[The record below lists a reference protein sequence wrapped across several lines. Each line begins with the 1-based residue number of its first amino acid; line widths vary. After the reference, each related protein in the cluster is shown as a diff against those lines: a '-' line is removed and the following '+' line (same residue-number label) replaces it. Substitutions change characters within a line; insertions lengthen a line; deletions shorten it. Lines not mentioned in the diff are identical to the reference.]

1 MSSKQLDLLIVNP
14 AGRKGVYQGLHDAE
28 LTAVETPVWCGLI
41 AGFVR
46 KHGFTV
52 MLLDA
57 NLEGFD
63 PETVSEVAYTFK
75 PRLTA
80 VVCYGQQP
88 SASTQTMSEA
98 NAVAKAIRQDKL
110 DTKVIMVGGH
120 VAALPERTLEES
132 GADYVATGEG
142 CHTILDL
149 LRGKN
154 VEAGDVRGLGF
165 YRTFDVTNMSTP
177 DGVIEKLNAYAETHS
192 APNVEDVNDLAMAWD
207 LLPVE
212 KYRAH
217 NWQCLGGWPR
227 TPYAALYTSLGCP
240 YACHFCC
247 IQAPFRGGE
256 QQEHNKKLIA
266 LKYAADSEPA
276 PNSYRLW
283 NPDGI
288 GQQIADLY
296 YKHGCRTFKVAD
308 EMFVLNKRHVEGVC
322 DAILRRIAEPGGP
335 DGINI
340 WAYARVDTA
349 NDEQLLAK
357 MRSAGFRWLC
367 LGIESA
373 SESVRDG
380 IDKGYAQDKI
390 AKCVE
395 RIKRAGIHVLA
406 NYIVGLPGDT
416 LESMQQTLDLAV
428 ELNTP
433 WMNVYASMP
442 YPGSPMWHDH
452 PEHHNLPWSAF
463 SQHSYDTHP
472 TRTATL
478 SSAAVLEFR
487 DHFWQ
492 TYFEGQRYLGLVG
505 DLWGQ
510 GAIDEVKAMTKHRLK
525 RKLLE
530 AQHGRREEDRPVAS
544 CAGDAP

>member
-1 MSSKQLDLLIVNP
+1 MAKQLDLLLVNP
-14 AGRKGVYQGLHDAE
+14 AGRHAVYQGLQDAE
-28 LTAVETPVWCGLI
+28 ITAVETPVWAGLI

-52 MLLDA
+52 ELLDA
-57 NLEGFD
+57 NAEGYITHTAVGYANAAN
-63 PETVSEVAYTFK
+63 PK
-75 PRLTA
+75 LTA

-88 SASTQTMSEA
+88 SASTQTMPAAIEL
-98 NAVAKAIRQDKL
+98 AKELKRDGH
-110 DTKVIMVGGH
+110 KVIMVGGH
-120 VAALPERTLEES
+120 VAALPQRTLEES

-149 LRGKN
+149 LQGKN
-154 VEAGDVRGLGF
+154 VNAGDVRGLGF
-165 YRTFDVTNMSTP
+165 HQMLKVVGIDEP
-177 DGVIEKLNAYAETHS
+177 CNAYCETNA
-192 APNVEDVNDLAMAWD
+192 APNVEDVNDLKMAWD

-212 KYRAH
+212 RYRAH

-240 YACHFCC
+240 YKCHFCC
-247 IQAPFRGGE
+247 IQAPFREGD
-256 QQEHNKKLIA
+256 A
-266 LKYAADSEPA
+266 LNLKSLPVAMKVDKEP

-283 NPDGI
+283 SPDGV

-322 DAILRRIAEPGGP
+322 DAILRRIANPGGP

-349 NDEQLLAK
+349 NDEGLLAK

-390 AKCVE
+390 ARCVE

-416 LESMQQTLDLAV
+416 LESMQQTLDLAI

-452 PEHHNLPWSAF
+452 PEHHDLPWSAF

-472 TRTATL
+472 TKTATL

-487 DHFWQ
+487 DHFWR
-492 TYFEGQRYLGLVG
+492 TYFEGQRYLGLAG
-505 DLWGQ
+505 NLWGQ
-510 GAIDEVKAMTKHRLK
+510 GAVDEVKAMTKHRLK

-530 AQHGRREEDRPVAS
+530 VPA
-544 CAGDAP
+544 